1 MTTES
6 EGNPNMTE
14 QGTPDWRRIAD
25 GRLGKLAAIARIGAE
40 PPEAVLAII
49 RDADP
54 GPDAGTSDTST
65 IYHESVREF
74 RSGLVA
80 EAEMFSADAE
90 KYGRQVYA
98 LRAAK
103 QEVPD
108 ADRDARVSS
117 LMAGG
122 YAYALAAV
130 LRVAEDRL
138 GPQSARM
145 LANFADDILTN
156 GDDNDLNA
164 DVKPGTPPPPPSPGE
179 QSAAG
184 QIDIFSFAEFPPG
197 IPSSVPAQGAAPTT
211 ETEIKGD

>member
-1 MTTES
+1 
-6 EGNPNMTE
+6 MTE
-14 QGTPDWRRIAD
+14 QAVPDWRRIAD
-25 GRLGKLAAIARIGAE
+25 ERLGKLAAIARIGAE
-40 PPEAVLAII
+40 PPDAVLAII

-65 IYHESVREF
+65 IYHASVREF
-74 RSGLVA
+74 RASLVSDA
-80 EAEMFSADAE
+80 EAHRKVKCRYGDRITAARKDDGKAPGEVYDAHV
-90 KYGRQVYA
+90 GN
-98 LRAAK
+98 
-103 QEVPD
+103 
-108 ADRDARVSS
+108 
-117 LMAGG
+117 LMAAE
-122 YAYALAAV
+122 YAYTLAAV

-184 QIDIFSFAEFPPG
+184 QIDIFSFAEFPPSAA
-197 IPSSVPAQGAAPTT
+197 IPSPVPAQGTAPET
-211 ETEIKGD
+211 ETGNDEKETSG